1 MDVDCHPCASKQ
13 EQIVKFA
20 CREQGFGRAVERSKR
35 SSWRKCRSRV
45 RGRTA
50 PGRRTVK
57 LRYFA
62 SSCAKVATENST
74 FELGHFQ
81 LFPKTQSRSARIMY
95 LVSEFQFL
103 VPPFMLYRMRWHIW
117 RAAFLAEPGQTPHI
131 TTHGSMAA
139 GGYRCRVCAQGG
151 VWWKRGGGR
160 AGARQGRTAQ
170 NSGRMF
176 VVAVTLVPTKATRHP
191 A

>member
-1 MDVDCHPCASKQ
+1 MR
-13 EQIVKFA
+13 FA
-20 CREQGFGRAVERSKR
+20 RREQGWGRVRRRCKS
-35 SSWRKCRSRV
+35 SSWRKVRGGV

-74 FELGHFQ
+74 FELEHFQ
-81 LFPKTQSRSARIMY
+81 LFPNTQSRSARIMY

-103 VPPFMLYRMRWHIW
+103 VPPFMLYIACM
-117 RAAFLAEPGQTPHI
+117 AYMEGCLPGGTRPNTPHHH
-131 TTHGSMAA
+131 TWVYGC
-139 GGYRCRVCAQGG
+139 RRLCRVCAQGG

-170 NSGRMF
+170 NSDRMF
-176 VVAVTLVPTKATRHP
+176 VFAATLVPSAKATRHP